1 MMHSESGNKLR
12 ILGSSFLSNFFG
24 TDGIRGEV
32 GKAPI
37 TADFLLKVGWAVGSV
52 LRESG
57 SASVIIG
64 KDTRVS
70 GYLFESALEAG
81 FLSAGVNVG
90 MLGPMPS
97 PAIAYLTQAFGATA
111 GVVIS
116 ASHNPYHDN
125 GVKFFSSKGVK
136 LSDDI
141 QAAIEKKISMPMV
154 SVDSAS
160 IGKAKRYG
168 QALGRY
174 IEFCKS
180 TFDKSCDLSNLK
192 IVIDCANGATYH
204 IAEDVFTELGA
215 SVTIINNSP
224 DGYNINHECG
234 ATDTLHLQREVIENS
249 ADLGIAFD
257 GDGDRLIMVD
267 HKGEKVDGD
276 ELVFIIANAWKKSGE
291 LKSNTV
297 VGTKMTNLGIRNALS
312 DNGVGFI
319 EADVGDR
326 HVMDQLIKNK
336 AILGGEGSG
345 HIICLNKSTSGDAII
360 AALQVL
366 EIIAKSGQSLFDLK
380 SRMTKY
386 PQVLINI
393 KTQKKIN
400 LSDSKLIEV
409 IRSVESKLTDT
420 GRVLV
425 RESGTE
431 SLVRVMV
438 ECAEYDLAEESAK
451 HISKTI
457 QSM

>member
-1 MMHSESGNKLR
+1 M
-12 ILGSSFLSNFFG
+12 SNFFG

-32 GKAPI
+32 GKSPI
-37 TADFLLKVGWAVGSV
+37 TADILLKVGWAVGSV
-52 LRESG
+52 LKEQNEN
-57 SASVIIG
+57 ASVIIG

-116 ASHNPYHDN
+116 ASHNPYQDN

-136 LSDDI
+136 LNDET
-141 QAAIEKKISMPMV
+141 QKAIEKKISMPMS
-154 SVDSAS
+154 SVGSAS
-160 IGKAKRYG
+160 IGKARRYE

-192 IVIDCANGATYH
+192 IIIDCANGATYH
-204 IAEDVFTELGA
+204 IAEDVFSELGA
-215 SVTIINNSP
+215 SVSMINNTP
-224 DGYNINHECG
+224 DGYNINRDCG
-234 ATDTLHLQREVIENS
+234 ATDTKHLQKEVLENN

-267 HKGEKVDGD
+267 HKGQKVDGD
-276 ELVFIIANAWKKSGE
+276 ELVFIIANAWKEGGD
-291 LKSNTV
+291 LKSNKV
-297 VGTKMTNLGIRNALS
+297 VGTKMTNLGIQLAFAEI
-312 DNGVGFI
+312 GVSFI

-326 HVMDQLIKNK
+326 HVMDQLIEHK
-336 AILGGEGSG
+336 AVLGGEGSG
-345 HIICLNKSTSGDAII
+345 HIICLNKSTSGDGII

-366 EIIAKSGQSLFDLK
+366 EVMSKTGKTLLELK
-380 SRMTKY
+380 SKMTKY
-386 PQVLINI
+386 PQVLINV
-393 KTQKKIN
+393 KTDTKVN
-400 LSDSKLIEV
+400 LQEESKLSQAIN
-409 IRSVESKLTDT
+409 SVESKLSKT

-431 SLVRVMV
+431 PLVRVMV
-438 ECAEYDLAEESAK
+438 ESSNYGLAKESAEELAK
-451 HISKTI
+451 IIK
-457 QSM
+457 SM

>member
-1 MMHSESGNKLR
+1 MHE
-12 ILGSSFLSNFFG
+12 FFG

-32 GKAPI
+32 GKSPI

-57 SASVIIG
+57 DASVIIG

-116 ASHNPYHDN
+116 ASHNHFQDN

-136 LSDDI
+136 LSNET
-141 QAAIEKKISMPMV
+141 QKAIEEKISSTMV

-168 QALGRY
+168 QAVGRY

-180 TFDKSCDLSNLK
+180 TFDRNCDLSDLK

-215 SVTIINNSP
+215 SVVMINNQP
-224 DGYNINHECG
+224 DGYNINRECG
-234 ATDTLHLQREVIENS
+234 ATDTKHLQQEVLDQN

-267 HKGEKVDGD
+267 HKGDKVDGD
-276 ELVFIIANAWKKSGE
+276 ELVFIIADAWKKNGS
-291 LKSNTV
+291 LKSNIV
-297 VGTKMTNLGIRNALS
+297 VGTKMTNLGIRDAFS
-312 DNGVGFI
+312 DLGISFI
-319 EADVGDR
+319 EAEVGDR
-326 HVMDQLIKNK
+326 HVMDQLINNN
-336 AILGGEGSG
+336 AVLGGEGSG
-345 HIICLNKSTSGDAII
+345 HIICLNKSTSGDGII

-366 EIIAKSGQSLFDLK
+366 EVLCKSEQSLYNLK
-380 SRMTKY
+380 KNMNKY

-393 KTQKKIN
+393 KTETEVNLIN
-400 LSDSKLIEV
+400 NERLSDAVKV
-409 IRSVESKLTDT
+409 IESKLSNK
-420 GRVLV
+420 GRVLI
-425 RESGTE
+425 RKSGTE
-431 SLVRVMV
+431 PLRRVMV
-438 ECAEYDLAEESAK
+438 ESVDSDLANESANYLAEIIK
-451 HISKTI
+451 SK
-457 QSM
+457 

>member
-1 MMHSESGNKLR
+1 M
-12 ILGSSFLSNFFG
+12 SNFFG

-32 GKAPI
+32 GKSPI
-37 TADFLLKVGWAVGSV
+37 TADVLLKVGWAVGSV
-52 LRESG
+52 LKEQNEN
-57 SASVIIG
+57 ASVIIG

-116 ASHNPYHDN
+116 ASHNPFQDN

-136 LSDDI
+136 LSDDT
-141 QAAIEKKISMPMV
+141 QKAIEKKISMPMT

-160 IGKAKRYG
+160 IGKAKRYE
-168 QALGRY
+168 QAVGRY

-180 TFDKSCDLSNLK
+180 TFDKSCDLSNLN
-192 IVIDCANGATYH
+192 IIIDCANGATYH

-215 SVTIINNSP
+215 SVSMINNSP
-224 DGYNINHECG
+224 DGYNINRDCG
-234 ATDTLHLQREVIENS
+234 ATDTKHLQKVVLENN

-267 HKGEKVDGD
+267 HKGHQVDGD
-276 ELVFIIANAWKKSGE
+276 ELVFIIANAWNESGD
-291 LKSNTV
+291 LKSKTV
-297 VGTKMTNLGIRNALS
+297 VGTKMTNLGIQSAFADAGIS
-312 DNGVGFI
+312 FI

-326 HVMDQLIKNK
+326 HVMNQLIKHK
-336 AILGGEGSG
+336 AVLGGEGSG
-345 HIICLNKSTSGDAII
+345 HIICLNKSTSGDGII

-366 EIIAKSGQSLFDLK
+366 EVMSKTGKNLNNLK
-380 SRMTKY
+380 SRFTKY
-386 PQVLINI
+386 PQVLLNVRT
-393 KTQKKIN
+393 K
-400 LSDSKLIEV
+400 SKVSLQG
-409 IRSVESKLTDT
+409 ESKLTQAVNSIESKLSNT
-420 GRVLV
+420 GRILI

-431 SLVRVMV
+431 PLIRVMV
-438 ECAEYDLAEESAK
+438 ESANYKLAKDSAEELAA
-451 HISKTI
+451 IIKT
-457 QSM
+457 M

>member
-1 MMHSESGNKLR
+1 M
-12 ILGSSFLSNFFG
+12 SNFFG

-32 GKAPI
+32 GTSPI
-37 TADFLLKVGWAVGSV
+37 TADVLLKVGWAVGSV
-52 LRESG
+52 LREKVG
-57 SASVIIG
+57 NASVIIG

-97 PAIAYLTQAFGATA
+97 PAIAYLTQAYGATA

-136 LSDDI
+136 LNDEI
-141 QAAIEKKISMPMV
+141 QKAIEKKISMPMV
-154 SVDSAS
+154 SVDSSS
-160 IGKAKRYG
+160 IGKAKRYE
-168 QALGRY
+168 QAVGRY

-180 TFDKSCDLSNLK
+180 TFDKSVDLSNLK

-204 IAEDVFTELGA
+204 IAEDVFVELGA
-215 SVTIINNSP
+215 SVVMINNTP

-234 ATDTLHLQREVIENS
+234 ATDTRHLQKEVLENK

-267 HKGEKVDGD
+267 HTGQKVDGD
-276 ELVFIIANAWKKSGE
+276 ELVYIIAAAWKKSGD
-291 LKSNTV
+291 LVSSTV
-297 VGTKMTNLGIRNALS
+297 VGTKMTNLGIRSALS
-312 DNGVGFI
+312 EIGVNFI

-326 HVMDQLIKNK
+326 HVMRELINNK

-345 HIICLNKSTSGDAII
+345 HIICLNQSTSGDGII
-360 AALQVL
+360 AALQIL
-366 EIIAKSGQSLFDLK
+366 EVMSKSGKSLLELK
-380 SRMTKY
+380 GSMTKY

-393 KTQKKIN
+393 KSEAKID
-400 LSDSKLIEV
+400 LQRKSKLTQAIKT
-409 IRSVESKLTDT
+409 IESKLSKN

-431 SLVRVMV
+431 PLVRVMV
-438 ECAEYDLAEESAK
+438 ECADNDLANESAQQLAEIIK
-451 HISKTI
+451 
-457 QSM
+457 SM

>member
-1 MMHSESGNKLR
+1 M
-12 ILGSSFLSNFFG
+12 SNFFG

-32 GKAPI
+32 GKSPI
-37 TADFLLKVGWAVGSV
+37 TADILLKVGWAVGSV
-52 LRESG
+52 LKEQNEN
-57 SASVIIG
+57 ASVIIG

-97 PAIAYLTQAFGATA
+97 PAIAYLTQAFSATA

-116 ASHNPYHDN
+116 ASHNPYQDN

-136 LSDDI
+136 LNDET
-141 QAAIEKKISMPMV
+141 QKAIEKKISMPMS
-154 SVDSAS
+154 SVGSAS
-160 IGKAKRYG
+160 IGKARRYE

-192 IVIDCANGATYH
+192 IIIDCANGATYH
-204 IAEDVFTELGA
+204 IAEDVFSELGA
-215 SVTIINNSP
+215 SVSMINNTP
-224 DGYNINHECG
+224 DGYNINRDCG
-234 ATDTLHLQREVIENS
+234 ATDTKHLQKEVLENN

-267 HKGEKVDGD
+267 HKGQKVDGD
-276 ELVFIIANAWKKSGE
+276 ELVFIIANAWKESGD
-291 LKSNTV
+291 LKSDKV
-297 VGTKMTNLGIRNALS
+297 VGTKMTNLGIQLAFAEI
-312 DNGVGFI
+312 GVSFI

-326 HVMDQLIKNK
+326 HVMDQLIEHK

-345 HIICLNKSTSGDAII
+345 HIICLNKSTSGDGII

-366 EIIAKSGQSLFDLK
+366 EVMAKTGKTLLELK
-380 SRMTKY
+380 SKMTKY
-386 PQVLINI
+386 PQVLINV
-393 KTQKKIN
+393 KTDTKVN
-400 LSDSKLIEV
+400 LQEESKLSQAIN
-409 IRSVESKLTDT
+409 SVESKLSKT

-431 SLVRVMV
+431 PLVRVMV
-438 ECAEYDLAEESAK
+438 ESSNYGLAKESAEELAK
-451 HISKTI
+451 IIK
-457 QSM
+457 SM

>member
-1 MMHSESGNKLR
+1 MHE
-12 ILGSSFLSNFFG
+12 FFG

-57 SASVIIG
+57 DASVIIG

-116 ASHNPYHDN
+116 ASHNHFQDN

-136 LSDDI
+136 LSDEI
-141 QAAIEKKISMPMV
+141 QKAIEEKISSTMV

-168 QALGRY
+168 QAVGRY

-180 TFDKSCDLSNLK
+180 TFDKNCNLSDLK

-215 SVTIINNSP
+215 SVVMINNQP
-224 DGYNINHECG
+224 DGYNINRECG
-234 ATDTLHLQREVIENS
+234 ATDTKHLQQEVLDQN

-267 HKGEKVDGD
+267 HKGDKVDGD
-276 ELVFIIANAWKKSGE
+276 ELVFIIADAWKKNGS
-291 LKSNTV
+291 LKSNIV
-297 VGTKMTNLGIRNALS
+297 VGTKMTNLGIRDAFS
-312 DNGVGFI
+312 DLGINFI
-319 EADVGDR
+319 EAEVGDR
-326 HVMDQLIKNK
+326 HVMDQLINNN
-336 AILGGEGSG
+336 AVLGGEGSG
-345 HIICLNKSTSGDAII
+345 HIICLNKSTSGDGII

-366 EIIAKSGQSLFDLK
+366 EVLCKSEQSLYNLK
-380 SRMTKY
+380 KNMNKY

-393 KTQKKIN
+393 KTETEVNLIN
-400 LSDSKLIEV
+400 NERLSDAVKV
-409 IRSVESKLTDT
+409 IESKLSDK
-420 GRVLV
+420 GRVLI
-425 RESGTE
+425 RKSGTE
-431 SLVRVMV
+431 PLIRVMV
-438 ECAEYDLAEESAK
+438 ESIDSDLANESANYLAEIIK
-451 HISKTI
+451 SK
-457 QSM
+457 

>member
-1 MMHSESGNKLR
+1 M
-12 ILGSSFLSNFFG
+12 SNFFG

-32 GKAPI
+32 GKSPI
-37 TADFLLKVGWAVGSV
+37 TADILLKVGWAVGSV
-52 LRESG
+52 LKEQNEN
-57 SASVIIG
+57 ASVIIG

-116 ASHNPYHDN
+116 ASHNPYQDN

-136 LSDDI
+136 LNDET
-141 QAAIEKKISMPMV
+141 QKAIEKKISMPMS
-154 SVDSAS
+154 SVGSAS
-160 IGKAKRYG
+160 IGKARRYE

-192 IVIDCANGATYH
+192 IIIDCANGATYH
-204 IAEDVFTELGA
+204 IAEDVFSELGA
-215 SVTIINNSP
+215 SVLMINNTP
-224 DGYNINHECG
+224 DGYNINRDCG
-234 ATDTLHLQREVIENS
+234 ATDTKHLQKEVLENN

-267 HKGEKVDGD
+267 HKGQKVDGD
-276 ELVFIIANAWKKSGE
+276 ELVFIIANAWKESGD
-291 LKSNTV
+291 LKSNKV
-297 VGTKMTNLGIRNALS
+297 VGTKMTNLGIQLAFAEI
-312 DNGVGFI
+312 GVSFI

-326 HVMDQLIKNK
+326 HVMDQLIEHK
-336 AILGGEGSG
+336 AVLGGEGSG
-345 HIICLNKSTSGDAII
+345 HIICLNKSTSGDGII

-366 EIIAKSGQSLFDLK
+366 EVMSKTGKTLLELK
-380 SRMTKY
+380 SKMMKY
-386 PQVLINI
+386 PQVLINV
-393 KTQKKIN
+393 KTDTKVN
-400 LSDSKLIEV
+400 LQEESKLSQAIN
-409 IRSVESKLTDT
+409 SVESKLSKT

-431 SLVRVMV
+431 PLVRVMV
-438 ECAEYDLAEESAK
+438 ESSNYGLAKESAEELAK
-451 HISKTI
+451 IIK
-457 QSM
+457 SM

>member
-1 MMHSESGNKLR
+1 M
-12 ILGSSFLSNFFG
+12 SNFFG

-32 GKAPI
+32 GKSPI
-37 TADFLLKVGWAVGSV
+37 TADVLLKVGWAVGSV
-52 LRESG
+52 LKEQNEN
-57 SASVIIG
+57 ASVIIG

-116 ASHNPYHDN
+116 ASHNPFQDN

-136 LSDDI
+136 LSDDT
-141 QAAIEKKISMPMV
+141 QKAIEKKISMPMT

-160 IGKAKRYG
+160 IGKAKRYE
-168 QALGRY
+168 QAVGRY

-180 TFDKSCDLSNLK
+180 TFDKSCDLSNLN
-192 IVIDCANGATYH
+192 IIIDCANGATYH

-215 SVTIINNSP
+215 SVSMINNSP
-224 DGYNINHECG
+224 DGYNINRDCG
-234 ATDTLHLQREVIENS
+234 ATDTKHLQKVVLENN

-267 HKGEKVDGD
+267 HKGHQVDGD
-276 ELVFIIANAWKKSGE
+276 ELVFIIANAWKESGD
-291 LKSNTV
+291 LKSKTV
-297 VGTKMTNLGIRNALS
+297 VGTKMTNLGIQSAFADAGIS
-312 DNGVGFI
+312 FI

-326 HVMDQLIKNK
+326 HVMNQLIKHK
-336 AILGGEGSG
+336 AVLGGEGSG
-345 HIICLNKSTSGDAII
+345 HIICLNKSTSGDGII

-366 EIIAKSGQSLFDLK
+366 EVMSKTGKNLNDLK
-380 SRMTKY
+380 SRFTKY

-393 KTQKKIN
+393 KTKSKVN
-400 LSDSKLIEV
+400 LQG
-409 IRSVESKLTDT
+409 ESKLTQAVNSIESKLSNT
-420 GRVLV
+420 GRILI

-431 SLVRVMV
+431 PLIRVMV
-438 ECAEYDLAEESAK
+438 ESANYILAKDSAEELAE
-451 HISKTI
+451 IIKT
-457 QSM
+457 M

>member
-1 MMHSESGNKLR
+1 M
-12 ILGSSFLSNFFG
+12 SSFFG

-57 SASVIIG
+57 SASIIIG

-97 PAIAYLTQAFGATA
+97 PAIAYLTQAFGADA

-116 ASHNPYHDN
+116 ASHNHFQDN
-125 GVKFFSSKGVK
+125 GVKFFSSMGVK
-136 LSDDI
+136 FGDDV
-141 QAAIEKKISMPMV
+141 QKAIEDKLSTPMV

-180 TFDKSCDLSNLK
+180 TFDKNCDLSNLK
-192 IVIDCANGATYH
+192 IIIDCANGATYH
-204 IAEDVFTELGA
+204 IAEDVFSELGA
-215 SVTIINNSP
+215 SVFMINNNP
-224 DGYNINHECG
+224 DGYNINRDCG
-234 ATDTLHLQREVIENS
+234 ATDTRHLQQEVKDQN
-249 ADLGIAFD
+249 ADIGIAFD

-267 HKGEKVDGD
+267 HKGEEVDGD
-276 ELVFIIANAWKKSGE
+276 ELVAIIAASWKKAGY

-297 VGTKMTNLGIRNALS
+297 VGTKMTNLGIRKALAEL
-312 DNGVGFI
+312 DINFI
-319 EADVGDR
+319 EANVGDR
-326 HVMDQLIKNK
+326 YVMEKLIQNE

-345 HIICLNKSTSGDAII
+345 HIICLNKSTSGDGII

-366 EIIAKSGQSLFDLK
+366 EVIAKSGKSLNTLK
-380 SRMTKY
+380 NNMTKF
-386 PQVLINI
+386 PQILINI
-393 KTQKKIN
+393 KTNTQLDLNNNKVIN
-400 LSDSKLIEV
+400 KAIK
-409 IRSVESKLTDT
+409 SVEKKLSNS
-420 GRVLV
+420 GRVLI
-425 RESGTE
+425 RKSGTE
-431 SLVRVMV
+431 PLIRVMV
-438 ECAEYDLAEESAK
+438 ESDNLDLATESANYLAE
-451 HISKTI
+451 IIKTK
-457 QSM
+457 

>member
-1 MMHSESGNKLR
+1 
-12 ILGSSFLSNFFG
+12 LSNFFG

-32 GKAPI
+32 GTSPI
-37 TADFLLKVGWAVGSV
+37 TADVLLKVGWAVGSV
-52 LRESG
+52 LREKVG
-57 SASVIIG
+57 NASVIIG

-97 PAIAYLTQAFGATA
+97 PAIAYLTQAYGATA

-136 LSDDI
+136 LNDEI
-141 QAAIEKKISMPMV
+141 QKAIEKKISMPMV
-154 SVDSAS
+154 SVDSSS
-160 IGKAKRYG
+160 IGKAKRYE
-168 QALGRY
+168 QAVGRY

-180 TFDKSCDLSNLK
+180 TFDKSNDLSNLK

-204 IAEDVFTELGA
+204 IAEDVFVELGA
-215 SVTIINNSP
+215 SVLMINNTP

-234 ATDTLHLQREVIENS
+234 ATDTRHLQKEVLENK

-267 HKGEKVDGD
+267 HTGQKVDGD
-276 ELVFIIANAWKKSGE
+276 ELVYIIAAAWKKSGD
-291 LKSNTV
+291 LDSNTV
-297 VGTKMTNLGIRNALS
+297 VGTKMTNLGIRSALS
-312 DNGVGFI
+312 DIGVNFI

-326 HVMDQLIKNK
+326 HVMRELINNK

-345 HIICLNKSTSGDAII
+345 HIICLNQSTSGDGII
-360 AALQVL
+360 AALQIL
-366 EIIAKSGQSLFDLK
+366 EVMSKSGKSLLELK
-380 SRMTKY
+380 GSMTKY

-393 KTQKKIN
+393 KSEAKID
-400 LSDSKLIEV
+400 LQ
-409 IRSVESKLTDT
+409 RESKLTQAIKT
-420 GRVLV
+420 IESKLSKNGRVLV

-431 SLVRVMV
+431 PLVRVMV
-438 ECAEYDLAEESAK
+438 ECADNDLANESAQQLAEIIK
-451 HISKTI
+451 
-457 QSM
+457 SM

>member
-1 MMHSESGNKLR
+1 M
-12 ILGSSFLSNFFG
+12 SNFFG

-32 GKAPI
+32 GKSPI
-37 TADFLLKVGWAVGSV
+37 TADVLLKVGWAVGSV
-52 LRESG
+52 LKEQNEN
-57 SASVIIG
+57 ASVIIG

-116 ASHNPYHDN
+116 ASHNPFQDN

-136 LSDDI
+136 LSDKT
-141 QAAIEKKISMPMV
+141 QRAIEKKISKPMS

-160 IGKAKRYG
+160 IGKAKRYE

-180 TFDKSCDLSNLK
+180 TFDKYCNLSNLK
-192 IVIDCANGATYH
+192 IIIDCANGATYH

-215 SVTIINNSP
+215 SVSMINNTP
-224 DGYNINHECG
+224 DGYNINRECG
-234 ATDTLHLQREVIENS
+234 ATDTKHLQKEVLENN

-267 HKGEKVDGD
+267 HKGQKVDGD
-276 ELVFIIANAWKKSGE
+276 ELVYIIANAWKESGD

-297 VGTKMTNLGIRNALS
+297 VGTKMTNLGIQLAFS
-312 DNGVGFI
+312 EIGVRFI
-319 EADVGDR
+319 ESDVGDR
-326 HVMDQLIKNK
+326 HVMDQLIENK
-336 AILGGEGSG
+336 AVLGGEGSG
-345 HIICLNKSTSGDAII
+345 HIICLNKSTSGDGII

-366 EIIAKSGQSLFDLK
+366 EVMSKSGKTLLELK
-380 SRMTKY
+380 SKMTKY
-386 PQVLINI
+386 SQVLINV
-393 KTQKKIN
+393 KTDATAN
-400 LSDSKLIEV
+400 LQG
-409 IRSVESKLTDT
+409 ESKLTQAINSIESKLSKT

-425 RESGTE
+425 RKSGTE
-431 SLVRVMV
+431 PLIRVMV
-438 ECAEYDLAEESAK
+438 ESANYELAKESAEELAE
-451 HISKTI
+451 II

>member
-1 MMHSESGNKLR
+1 M
-12 ILGSSFLSNFFG
+12 SNFFG

-32 GKAPI
+32 GTSPI
-37 TADFLLKVGWAVGSV
+37 TADVLLKVGWAVGSV
-52 LRESG
+52 LREKFG
-57 SASVIIG
+57 NASVIIG

-97 PAIAYLTQAFGATA
+97 PAIAYLTQAYGATA

-136 LSDDI
+136 LNDEI
-141 QAAIEKKISMPMV
+141 QKAIEKKISMPMV
-154 SVDSAS
+154 SVDSSS
-160 IGKAKRYG
+160 IGKAKRYE
-168 QALGRY
+168 QAVGRY

-180 TFDKSCDLSNLK
+180 TFDKSVDLSNLK

-204 IAEDVFTELGA
+204 IAEDVFVELGA
-215 SVTIINNSP
+215 SVLMINNTP

-234 ATDTLHLQREVIENS
+234 ATDTRHLQKEVLENK

-267 HKGEKVDGD
+267 HTGEKVDGD
-276 ELVFIIANAWKKSGE
+276 ELVYIIAAAWKKSGN
-291 LKSNTV
+291 LISNTV
-297 VGTKMTNLGIRNALS
+297 VGTKMTNLGIRAALS
-312 DNGVGFI
+312 DIGVKFI

-326 HVMDQLIKNK
+326 HVMRELINNK

-345 HIICLNKSTSGDAII
+345 HIICLNKSTSGDGII
-360 AALQVL
+360 AALQIL
-366 EIIAKSGQSLFDLK
+366 EVMSKTGKSLLELK
-380 SRMTKY
+380 GSMTKY
-386 PQVLINI
+386 PQFLINI
-393 KTQKKIN
+393 KSEAKID
-400 LSDSKLIEV
+400 LQRKSKLTQAIKT
-409 IRSVESKLTDT
+409 IESKLSKN

-431 SLVRVMV
+431 PLVRVMV
-438 ECAEYDLAEESAK
+438 ECADNDLANESAQQLAEIIK
-451 HISKTI
+451 
-457 QSM
+457 SM

>member
-1 MMHSESGNKLR
+1 MN
-12 ILGSSFLSNFFG
+12 NFFG

-32 GKAPI
+32 GVEPI

-81 FLSAGVNVG
+81 FLSAGGNVG

-116 ASHNPYHDN
+116 ASHNPYQDN

-136 LSDDI
+136 LSDDV
-141 QAAIEKKISMPMV
+141 QKAIEKKLATPMISV
-154 SVDSAS
+154 NSAA

-180 TFDKSCDLSNLK
+180 TFDKTCDLSNLK
-192 IVIDCANGATYH
+192 IIIDCANGATYH

-215 SVTIINNSP
+215 TIIMINNTP
-224 DGYNINHECG
+224 DGYNINRDCG
-234 ATDTLHLQREVIENS
+234 ATDTRQLQHEVLKQS
-249 ADLGIAFD
+249 ANLGIAFD

-267 HKGEKVDGD
+267 HLGEKVDGD
-276 ELVFIIANAWKKSGE
+276 ELVYIIASAWSNNGG

-297 VGTKMTNLGIRNALS
+297 VGTKMTNLGVRKALLEL
-312 DNGVGFI
+312 GLTFI

-326 HVMDQLIKNK
+326 HVMDELINNN

-366 EIIAKSGQSLFDLK
+366 EVISKTSETLYDLK
-380 SRMTKY
+380 SKMTKY
-386 PQVLINI
+386 PQVLLNI
-393 KTQKKIN
+393 KTD
-400 LSDSKLIEV
+400 SDVDLKNNSKLADAISY
-409 IRSVESKLTDT
+409 IESKLSDT
-420 GRVLV
+420 GRILI
-425 RESGTE
+425 RNSGTE
-431 SLVRVMV
+431 ALVRVMV
-438 ECAEYDLAEESAK
+438 ECNDLELATESANYLADVIK
-451 HISKTI
+451 SK
-457 QSM
+457 

>member
-1 MMHSESGNKLR
+1 MN
-12 ILGSSFLSNFFG
+12 NFFG

-32 GKAPI
+32 GVEPI

-116 ASHNPYHDN
+116 ASHNPYQDN

-136 LSDDI
+136 LSDNV
-141 QAAIEKKISMPMV
+141 QKAIEKKLATPMISV
-154 SVDSAS
+154 NSAA

-180 TFDKSCDLSNLK
+180 TFDKTCDLSNLK
-192 IVIDCANGATYH
+192 IIIDCANGATYH

-215 SVTIINNSP
+215 TIIMINNTP
-224 DGYNINHECG
+224 DGYNINRDCG
-234 ATDTLHLQREVIENS
+234 ATDTRQLQHEVLKQS
-249 ADLGIAFD
+249 ANLGIAFD

-267 HKGEKVDGD
+267 HLGEKVDGD
-276 ELVFIIANAWKKSGE
+276 ELVYIIASAWSNNGG

-297 VGTKMTNLGIRNALS
+297 VGTKMTNLGVRKALLEL
-312 DNGVGFI
+312 GLTFI

-326 HVMDQLIKNK
+326 HVMDELINNN

-366 EIIAKSGQSLFDLK
+366 EVISKTSETLYDLK
-380 SRMTKY
+380 SKMTKY
-386 PQVLINI
+386 PQVLLNI
-393 KTQKKIN
+393 KTD
-400 LSDSKLIEV
+400 SDVDLKNNSKLADAISY
-409 IRSVESKLTDT
+409 IESKLSDT
-420 GRVLV
+420 GRILI
-425 RESGTE
+425 RNSGTE
-431 SLVRVMV
+431 ALVRVMV
-438 ECAEYDLAEESAK
+438 ECNDLELATESANYLADVIK
-451 HISKTI
+451 SK
-457 QSM
+457 

>member
-1 MMHSESGNKLR
+1 M
-12 ILGSSFLSNFFG
+12 SNFFG

-32 GKAPI
+32 GKSPI
-37 TADFLLKVGWAVGSV
+37 TADILLKVGWAVGSV
-52 LRESG
+52 LKEQNEN
-57 SASVIIG
+57 ASVIIG

-97 PAIAYLTQAFGATA
+97 PAIAYLTQAFSATA

-116 ASHNPYHDN
+116 ASHNPYQDN

-136 LSDDI
+136 LSDDT
-141 QAAIEKKISMPMV
+141 QKAIEKKISMPMS
-154 SVDSAS
+154 SVGSAS
-160 IGKAKRYG
+160 IGKARRYE

-192 IVIDCANGATYH
+192 IIIDCANGATYH
-204 IAEDVFTELGA
+204 IAEDVFSELGA
-215 SVTIINNSP
+215 SVLMINNTP
-224 DGYNINHECG
+224 DGYNINRDCG
-234 ATDTLHLQREVIENS
+234 ATDTKHLQTEVLENN

-267 HKGEKVDGD
+267 HKGQKVDGD
-276 ELVFIIANAWKKSGE
+276 ELVFIIANAWKESGD
-291 LKSNTV
+291 LKSNKV
-297 VGTKMTNLGIRNALS
+297 VGTKMTNLGIQLAFAEI
-312 DNGVGFI
+312 GVSFI

-326 HVMDQLIKNK
+326 HVMDQLIEHK
-336 AILGGEGSG
+336 AVLGGEGSG
-345 HIICLNKSTSGDAII
+345 HIICLNKSTSGDGII

-366 EIIAKSGQSLFDLK
+366 EVMSKTGKTLLELK
-380 SRMTKY
+380 SKMTKY
-386 PQVLINI
+386 PQVLINV
-393 KTQKKIN
+393 KTATKVN
-400 LSDSKLIEV
+400 LQEESKLSQAIN
-409 IRSVESKLTDT
+409 SVESKLSKT

-431 SLVRVMV
+431 PLVRVMV
-438 ECAEYDLAEESAK
+438 ESSNYGLAKESAEELAK
-451 HISKTI
+451 IIK
-457 QSM
+457 SM